1 MLERFDS
8 KRDVGTRAGSTGRND
23 QASLERDKI
32 RQKCTIKSDQAMQ
45 GSVTFQC
52 RSGLAAAAAK
62 VAVIVVV

>member
-23 QASLERDKI
+23 QASLERDEI

-52 RSGLAAAAAK
+52 WSGLAAAAK